1 MVVARPLLHQV
12 ASMPDFRPFG
22 PMETYLRWKHMD
34 GSASSLASAVEDAQV
49 RVVWDDEQLLVTAT
63 EDEADFR

>member
-1 MVVARPLLHQV
+1 
-12 ASMPDFRPFG
+12 MPDFRPFG

-34 GSASSLASAVEDAQV
+34 GSASSLASAVEDMQV